1 MRFLAKLTNR
11 LPMIY
16 QSETN
21 ECGLACLAM
30 VSSFH
35 GKRVDLRGLR
45 SRFGIAGLG
54 ASANQLMQFSSSL
67 QLSGRAVSVEPDD
80 LRRLKLP
87 AILHWDMDHFVVLK
101 KVSQRGITIHDPAV
115 GIRQYKKREI
125 GLHLTGVALELHPEQ
140 GFITKETTSRLKLGQ
155 LLAGISLNGS
165 DIGQIFLVTLF
176 IQLLA
181 LLNPLYLQLVIDQ
194 GLGNSDFDLI
204 FALAFLFVLLILL
217 KTVLSHIRGLHL
229 LQFGNYVGFE
239 LVGSVARHLI
249 SLPLSYFERREMG
262 DIVSRLGSLEN
273 IRRLVTQ
280 EMITILV
287 DGAFSVI
294 TLILLYIYHPTLASI
309 VLGFVSFNLVI
320 RLLYVNAERDLR
332 KECLVI
338 GARQQSR
345 FMENVRNILTTK
357 INSIEDSRHGLWE
370 SAYVDHINTGFRLEN
385 LQLTLSSIQSLT
397 FGIENILI
405 ILLGSATVIEGNISL
420 GQLMSFMFLK
430 QHFAS
435 SVLAMLPKYIEIKM
449 ISVELD
455 RVSDIT
461 QESPEFQSDS
471 VQLYKPS
478 FDADICLQNVSFH
491 YHGSNR
497 SIIQKLNVD
506 IPAGKCTAVS
516 GISGSGKTT
525 LLKILLGL
533 ETPNEGSVLIGG
545 TDLKEFSAISF
556 RKACSA
562 LLHGDGL
569 LAGDLAY
576 NIHLD
581 QKPNDW
587 QAMEEV
593 CELVGISELIH
604 TLPLGFATE
613 VGEMGNIFSAGQIQ
627 RILLA
632 RALYR
637 TPEILVLDESLSHLD
652 TDSAI
657 QLLNSIR
664 TKGIT
669 TVLVTHNRNLL
680 DCCDKEIAM
689 R

>member
-1 MRFLAKLTNR
+1 MKSLTMLSNR

-35 GKRVDLRGLR
+35 GKGMDLRGLR
-45 SRFGIAGLG
+45 NRFGIAGLG
-54 ASANQLMQFSSSL
+54 ASANQLIKFSSSL
-67 QLSGRAVSVEPDD
+67 QLRGRAVSIEPDE
-80 LRRLKLP
+80 LRCLKLP
-87 AILHWDMDHFVVLK
+87 AVLHWDMDHFVVLK
-101 KVSQRGITIHDPAV
+101 KVSQSGITIHDPAV
-115 GIRQYKKREI
+115 GIRKYKNREI
-125 GLHLTGVALELHPEQ
+125 GIHLTGVALELQPTQDFEA
-140 GFITKETTSRLKLGQ
+140 KESKSGLTLGQ
-155 LLAGISLNGS
+155 LFAGLSLNS
-165 DIGQIFLVTLF
+165 RDIGQIFLVTLF
-176 IQLLA
+176 IQLLT

-229 LQFGNYVGFE
+229 LQFGNHIGFE
-239 LVGSVARHLI
+239 LVGSLGRHLI

-262 DIVSRLGSLEN
+262 DILSRFGSLEN
-273 IRRLVTQ
+273 IRRLATQ

-294 TLILLYIYHPTLASI
+294 TLILLYIYHPALASI
-309 VLGFVSFNLVI
+309 VLGFVCFNLGV
-320 RLLYVNAERDLR
+320 RLLYVNVERDLR
-332 KECLVI
+332 KESLVV

-345 FMENVRNILTTK
+345 FMENVRSILTTK
-357 INSIEDSRHGLWE
+357 VNSIEDSRHGLWE
-370 SAYVDHINTGFRLEN
+370 SAYIDQVNTGFRLEN
-385 LQLTLSSIQSLT
+385 LQLILSSTQALT

-405 ILLGSATVIEGNISL
+405 ILLGSATVIEGSISL
-420 GQLMSFMFLK
+420 GQLMSFMYLK

-449 ISVELD
+449 ISVELE

-461 QESPEFQSDS
+461 QERPEPPPDS

-478 FDADICLQNVSFH
+478 LAEDICLLNVSFC
-491 YHGSNR
+491 YRGS
-497 SIIQKLNVD
+497 SQPIIQKFNAT
-506 IPAGKCTAVS
+506 IPAGKITAVS
-516 GISGSGKTT
+516 GESGSGKTT

-533 ETPNEGSVLIGG
+533 ETPHEGSISIGS
-545 TDLKEFSAISF
+545 TDLNEYSPNSM

-593 CELVGISELIH
+593 CEFVGLRELIH
-604 TLPLGFATE
+604 ALPLGFATE
-613 VGEMGNIFSAGQIQ
+613 VGEMGNVFSAGQVQ

-637 TPEILVLDESLSHLD
+637 SPELLILDESLSHLD
-652 TDSAI
+652 TEAAI
-657 QLLNSIR
+657 QLLNSIKG
-664 TKGIT
+664 KGIT
-669 TVLVTHNRNLL
+669 TVLVTHDRDLL
-680 DCCDKEIAM
+680 NCCDKEIAM